1 MTLQLATREQ
11 LKGQTFQFLD
21 ELQRNVAQEGL
32 SLSEAQSEIEA
43 IFVEVIKE
51 FQQTKQELNAAK

>member
-1 MTLQLATREQ
+1 MRLQLATREQ